1 MQLPTAPDSSAAAA
15 RLGLFIALGIFTV
28 VFLTV
33 LIRAMSKRAANG
45 EDIKSSRGIWIVSLI
60 ANFFDTLGI
69 GSYATTTS
77 MFRHWKLVPDEKI
90 PGTLNVGYVLPTV
103 VQAYIYTTIVPI
115 DPTTLIL
122 MIAASVLGAWLGA
135 GIVSSWN
142 RRTIQIGMGI
152 CLLGAALLFTR
163 AAVTGFAAKPWAQ
176 EHFSVLSAIAAS
188 IGTPGGTLLKL
199 TGTKL
204 VIAVGVNFV
213 LGALMTLGIGLY
225 GPCMILIS
233 LLGMDPTAAYPIM
246 MGSCAFLM
254 PMASVRFV
262 RTGSFDLKA
271 ILGMMLAG
279 IPAVLVAA
287 FIVKTMDI
295 DYVRLLV
302 IVVVAYTGINMLR
315 SARRERDIAS
325 QATAAEAA
333 PA

>member
-1 MQLPTAPDSSAAAA
+1 MQQSPAPSSTAVAAHT
-15 RLGLFIALGIFTV
+15 GLFIALGIFTLAFLV
-28 VFLTV
+28 VLT
-33 LIRAMSKRAANG
+33 RAMRARAAGG
-45 EDIKSSRGIWIVSLI
+45 ESIKSSPGVWLVSLV

-77 MFRHWKLVPDEKI
+77 MFRQWNLVRDEKI

-115 DPTTLIL
+115 DPMTLIL
-122 MIAASVLGAWLGA
+122 MIVASVLGAWLGA
-135 GIVSSWN
+135 GVVSSWN
-142 RRTIQIGMGI
+142 RRTIQMGMGI
-152 CLLGAALLFTR
+152 CLLCAAVLFAR
-163 AAVTGFAAKPWAQ
+163 AAITGFAGKPWAQ
-176 EHFSVLSAIAAS
+176 EHAPILTSLAAS
-188 IGTPGGTLLKL
+188 IGTPGGTALKL
-199 TGTKL
+199 TGAKL
-204 VIAVGVNFV
+204 GIAIAVNFG

-233 LLGMDPTAAYPIM
+233 LLGMDPVAAYPIM

-254 PMASVRFV
+254 PMASIRFV
-262 RTGSFDLKA
+262 RTGSYDPKA
-271 ILGMMLAG
+271 IIGMMIAG

-295 DYVRLLV
+295 DYVRVLV
-302 IVVVAYTGINMLR
+302 ILVVTYTGINMLR
-315 SARRERDIAS
+315 SARRERDVAT